1 MTQALSGEEL
11 VQRIEDVLPQAVP
24 EFTTDGVLVRKEAL
38 PEVMRFLK
46 ETPGLDFDYLV
57 SITGVDYRDYLE
69 VVYHLVSLQHNHS
82 LVVKTRCDRESPVI
96 PSVVS
101 LWRGADFQERE
112 IYDLLGIK
120 FEGHPDLRRL
130 LLWEGFPGHPLRKDW
145 SPPEEAP
152 TSSEENN

>member
-1 MTQALSGEEL
+1 MTRALSGEEL
-11 VQRIEDVLPQAVP
+11 KRRIEDAFPEAVP
-24 EFTTDGVLVRKEAL
+24 EFTGDGVLIRKEAL

-57 SITGVDYRDYLE
+57 SITGVDWRDYLE
-69 VVYHLVSLQHNHS
+69 VVYHLVSLKHNHS
-82 LVVKTRCDRESPVI
+82 LVIKTRCGRESPVI

-101 LWRGADFQERE
+101 LWRGAEFQERE
-112 IYDLLGIK
+112 IYDLLGIR

-145 SPPEEAP
+145 KAEEK
-152 TSSEENN
+152 TCL